1 MDPMAWPKPFSK
13 RISCRGMAANATL
26 ALEEAGRKRRFF
38 RQNKQFK
45 PHNSWICGHSQCFL
59 VKSQGWSRLVIFLS
73 FLVQSP
79 PFSSQR
85 HVRWLDSFC
94 WHNPNTFPPVISQN
108 YGKSP
113 FIMKCPM
120 KNGGSFHSYV
130 TNYQRVH
137 PPCFYM
143 FLPM

>member
-1 MDPMAWPKPFSK
+1 MPGPSPSQ
-13 RISCRGMAANATL
+13 NASRAEGWLPTRPWRWRKL
-26 ALEEAGRKRRFF
+26 GENAGFF
-38 RQNKQFK
+38 GKTNKQFK

-94 WHNPNTFPPVISQN
+94 WHNPNTFPPVVSHN

-137 PPCFYM
+137 PPCFYQCNS
-143 FLPM
+143 